1 MCGGCDWEEMFIQM
15 GGTTYLSCACF
26 VGHSSSVNAAGSL
39 TELFMVSRKKMVFKM

>member
-1 MCGGCDWEEMFIQM
+1 MCRGCDWEEMLVQM

-39 TELFMVSRKKMVFKM
+39 TELFIFLQKENGI